1 MESSNRGISL
11 LRGTFCRLLRHNMF
25 EVHYE
30 DTPMEENYANYKH
43 GADQDD
49 YYW

>member
-1 MESSNRGISL
+1 M
-11 LRGTFCRLLRHNMF
+11 TFCRLFHNFHHFRLLSHNMF